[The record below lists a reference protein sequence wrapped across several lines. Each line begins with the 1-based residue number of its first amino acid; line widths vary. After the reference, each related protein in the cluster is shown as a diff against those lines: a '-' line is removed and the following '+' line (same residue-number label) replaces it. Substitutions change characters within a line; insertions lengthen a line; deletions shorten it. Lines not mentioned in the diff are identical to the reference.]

1 MNQFDNRNTLALRAS
16 EVLGPEEAEALMD
29 AVSMGDRLELNLV
42 RFQAEMDQKFAAID
56 QKFAAIDQKFVN
68 LDRAILDSEI
78 RIRAEVA
85 RDLTATRRFVVTTTI
100 GVASIT
106 LGVLGSLMVA
116 VLLRT

>member
-1 MNQFDNRNTLALRAS
+1 MNQFDNRNKLALRAS

-29 AVSMGDRLELNLV
+29 AVSMGDRLESNLV
-42 RFQAEMDQKFAAID
+42 RFQAEMD

-100 GVASIT
+100 AVASIT

>member
-56 QKFAAIDQKFVN
+56 QKFVN

-100 GVASIT
+100 AVASIT

>member
-29 AVSMGDRLELNLV
+29 AVSMGDRLESNLV
-42 RFQAEMDQKFAAID
+42 RFQAE
-56 QKFAAIDQKFVN
+56 IDQKFVN

-100 GVASIT
+100 AVASIT

>member
-42 RFQAEMDQKFAAID
+42 RFQAEMD